1 MNTQTKQQ
9 TRKVGVA
16 GSFNNQ
22 IMGNNRSE
30 PVVGKGATILFY
42 SDRAAYEVIEV
53 SEDGMSCIIRKMNC
67 KNVGKCYGD
76 EQYEYKSDLDGV
88 QLNLEWNVKK
98 GCWGQVWYE
107 IDIIKALRNKYEKEY
122 GYGYMNILLKDHGL
136 NSYDELY
143 EDPEAD
149 NFQHPKKLIKGL
161 TKEYKNFSK
170 VSIIFGIMEEYR
182 DPHF

>member
-16 GSFNNQ
+16 GGFINQ
-22 IMGNNRSE
+22 LMGNNTSE
-30 PVVGKGATILFY
+30 PVLGQGATILYY

-53 SEDGMSCIIRKMNC
+53 SEDGMSCVIRAMDC

-76 EQYEYKSDLDGV
+76 EQYEYKSNPNGV
-88 QLNLEWNVKK
+88 ELNLEWNARK
-98 GCWGQVWYE
+98 GCWGQIWYE
-107 IDIIKALRNKYEKEY
+107 VEIIKALRKKYEKEH
-122 GYGYMNILLKDHGL
+122 GYDYMSILLKDHGL

-149 NFQHPKKLIKGL
+149 NLQNPQKIIKGL
-161 TKEYKNFSK
+161 TKEYKNFRKIS
-170 VSIIFGIMEEYR
+170 VIFGVMEEYR